1 MADYNMSYSNII
13 NSLIAQ
19 FFLVAC
25 IVLFLLIGPQPRAAL
40 VPPALLG
47 ALQRGTAS
55 P

>member
-1 MADYNMSYSNII
+1 MADYNMSYSNIV
-13 NSLIAQ
+13 NSLVVQ

-25 IVLFLLIGPQPRAAL
+25 IVLFLMIGSQPRAAL

-47 ALQRGTAS
+47 ALQRSTAS